1 MSKNEQLFLKGN
13 EMMKSIF
20 EEKYKDIRDMVA
32 KFSDSEVAPLAAS
45 IDHDAK
51 IPAQLVNQLFENGFM
66 GSYIPEE
73 YGGAGMDYTSYSI
86 IVEEISRGCASTGVL
101 ISAHT
106 SLCMWPIFNFGTE
119 EQKKKYLPGLASGGV
134 IGCFCLSEPNA
145 GSDPARLT
153 TYAEDKGDHYEISG
167 VKNWIT
173 NGRDAGVAVVMA
185 RTTKSNDNKGITVFI
200 VETKSEG
207 FSVQKVEDKLGIKG
221 SSTAQ
226 IWFDKVKV
234 PKANIIGEVDKGF
247 KIALATLDGGRI
259 GIAAQALGI
268 AEAAF
273 QYAKAYSKQRIQ
285 FDKPI
290 SELQAIQFMLADMS
304 TKIAASRLLIMNAS
318 YLKDNGLPYSKEA
331 AQAKLFASESC
342 MSITTKAI
350 QILGGNGYSKEY
362 PVERHFRDAK
372 ITEIYEGTS
381 EIQRIVIAANELKG
395 L

>member
-1 MSKNEQLFLKGN
+1 MQ
-13 EMMKSIF
+13 SIF
-20 EEKYKDIRDMVA
+20 DSQYKELRDLVA
-32 KFSDSEVAPLAAS
+32 KFSDSEVAPLAMS

-51 IPAQLVNQLFENGFM
+51 IPSQLVDKLFENGFM

-73 YGGAGMDYTSYSI
+73 YGGAGMDYSSYAI

-106 SLCMWPIFNFGTE
+106 SLCMWPILNFGTE
-119 EQKKKYLPGLASGGV
+119 DQKKKYLPGLASGGV

-145 GSDPARLT
+145 GSDPGGLT
-153 TYAEDKGDHYEISG
+153 TFAEDKGDHFEISG

-173 NGRDAGVAVVMA
+173 NGRDAGIAIVMA
-185 RTTKSNDNKGITVFI
+185 KTTKTTDHKGVTAFI

-207 FSVQKVEDKLGIKG
+207 FKVQKVEDKLGIKG

-226 IWFDKVKV
+226 IWLDKVKV
-234 PKANIIGEVDKGF
+234 PKENVIGVVGKGF
-247 KIALATLDGGRI
+247 GVALSTLDGGRI

-273 QYAKAYSKQRIQ
+273 RYAKNYSKQRIQ
-285 FDKPI
+285 FGKPI

-304 TKIAASRLLIMNAS
+304 VKIAAARLLIMNAS
-318 YLKDNGLPYSKEA
+318 YLKDNKLPYSKEA
-331 AQAKLFASESC
+331 AQAKLFASEAC

-350 QILGGNGYSKEY
+350 QVLGGNGYSKEY

-381 EIQRIVIAANELKG
+381 EIQRIVIAANELKEV
-395 L
+395 

>member
-1 MSKNEQLFLKGN
+1 MSMYDPQ
-13 EMMKSIF
+13 
-20 EEKYKDIRDMVA
+20 YKEIRDLVS

-45 IDHDAK
+45 IDHDGE
-51 IPAQLVNQLFENGFM
+51 IPKDLVNKLYENGFM

-73 YGGAGMDYTSYSI
+73 FGGAGMDYTSYAI

-106 SLCMWPIFNFGTE
+106 SLCMWPILKYGST
-119 EQKKKYLPGLASGGV
+119 EQKTKFLPGLASGGV

-145 GSDPARLT
+145 GSDPGTLAT
-153 TYAEDKGDHYEISG
+153 FAEDKGDHYELTG
-167 VKNWIT
+167 TKNFIT
-173 NGRDAGVAVVMA
+173 NGKDAGIAIVMA
-185 RTTKSNDNKGITVFI
+185 KTTKTSDHKGMTAFI
-200 VETKSEG
+200 VDAKSEG
-207 FSVQKVEDKLGIKG
+207 FKVQKLEDKLGIKG
-221 SSTAQ
+221 STTAQ
-226 IWFDKVKV
+226 IWLNKVKV
-234 PKANIIGEVDKGF
+234 PKENIIGEIGKGF
-247 KIALATLDGGRI
+247 GVALSTLDGGRI

-273 QYAKAYSKQRIQ
+273 RYAKKYSKERVQ
-285 FDKPI
+285 FGKPI

-304 TKIAASRLLIMNAS
+304 TSIAAGRLLIMHAS
-318 YLKDNGLPYSKEA
+318 YLKDNNLPYSKEA
-331 AQAKLFASESC
+331 AQAKLFASEAC
-342 MSITTKAI
+342 MNITTKAI
-350 QILGGNGYSKEY
+350 QVLGGNGYTKEY

>member
-1 MSKNEQLFLKGN
+1 MQ
-13 EMMKSIF
+13 SIF
-20 EEKYKDIRDMVA
+20 ENEYKEIRDLVS
-32 KFSDSEVAPLAAS
+32 KFSDSEVAPKAQE
-45 IDHDAK
+45 IDHNGK
-51 IPAQLVNQLFENGFM
+51 IPEDLIKKLFENGFM

-73 YGGAGMDYTSYSI
+73 YGGAGMDYTSYAI

-106 SLCMWPIFNFGTE
+106 SLCMWPILNFGTD
-119 EQKKKYLPGLASGGV
+119 EQKKKFLPGLASGGV

-145 GSDPARLT
+145 GSDPGTLAT
-153 TYAEDKGDHYEISG
+153 FAEDKGDYFELSG

-173 NGRDAGVAVVMA
+173 NGKDAGVAIVMA
-185 RTTKSNDNKGITVFI
+185 KTTKTNDHKGITAFI
-200 VETKSEG
+200 VETNTPG
-207 FSVQKVEDKLGIKG
+207 FKVQKLEDKLGIKG

-226 IWFDKVKV
+226 IWLDKVKV
-234 PKANIIGEVDKGF
+234 PKANVIGVIGKGF
-247 KIALATLDGGRI
+247 NVALSTLDGGRI

-273 QYAKAYSKQRIQ
+273 RYAKSYSKQRIQ
-285 FDKPI
+285 FGKPI
-290 SELQAIQFMLADMS
+290 SELQAIQFILADMS
-304 TKIAASRLLIMNAS
+304 TKIAASRLLIMHAS
-318 YLKDNGLPYSKEA
+318 YLKDNHMPYGKEA

-350 QILGGNGYSKEY
+350 QVLGGNGYSKEY

-381 EIQRIVIAANELKG
+381 EIQRIVIAAHELKE
-395 L
+395 LT